1 MRRTN
6 LAGLVLLLASMP
18 LLGST
23 CTDEKIVDLVIGF
36 PTTVR
41 LVAEGE
47 TNTHMDSDTIDV
59 KADLDIPG
67 ALDDAGVDPSELT
80 DVTVSEVFYRVI
92 QPDTNDP
99 NRTIENGSLTVARVI
114 GGVPQAPAVLVSGW
128 SMNAGS
134 ANVADPNAWID
145 ITADIGAPGIALLNQ
160 FLDECVT
167 ELNGGPPVTNP
178 EIQYTVSGDS
188 IDPAIATLFEY
199 EIKVVFQ
206 SVIPQSFEVPF

>member
-1 MRRTN
+1 MRKTR
-6 LAGLVLLLASMP
+6 LAGLVLLVASLP

-23 CTDEKIVDLVIGF
+23 CTEEKIVEIVIGF

-41 LVAEGE
+41 LVASGS
-47 TNTHMDSDTIDV
+47 TNTHFDQDTIDV
-59 KADLDIPG
+59 KADLDIEG
-67 ALDDAGVDPSELT
+67 ALDDAGVDPADLT
-80 DVTVSEVFYRVI
+80 DVNVAQVFYRVV
-92 QPDTNDP
+92 QPDMNDP

-114 GGVPQAPAVLVSGW
+114 GGTPQAPAVLVSGW

-134 ANVADPNAWID
+134 ANVADPTAWID

-160 FLDECVT
+160 FMDECVT
-167 ELNGGPPVTNP
+167 ELNGGPAVVDP

-188 IDPAIATLFEY
+188 VDPNIATDFEY

-206 SVIPQSFEVPF
+206 TVIPQNYEVPF